1 MKMKMIL
8 KRFFLFVWSV
18 ANEMKI
24 HNVLAQIYLTG
35 KKKDMNDNFYEM
47 NEQFTTLTKRHKKT
61 PKTKH
66 QIHQLMQT
74 K

>member
-1 MKMKMIL
+1 MIL

-35 KKKDMNDNFYEM
+35 KKRKM
-47 NEQFTTLTKRHKKT
+47 T
-61 PKTKH
+61 
-66 QIHQLMQT
+66 
-74 K
+74 

>member
-1 MKMKMIL
+1 
-8 KRFFLFVWSV
+8 
-18 ANEMKI
+18 
-24 HNVLAQIYLTG
+24 
-35 KKKDMNDNFYEM
+35 MNDNFYEM